1 MVITLSGVT
10 GVGKS
15 YLKKRIQ
22 EKLNLENFVITTTR
36 EPRNG
41 EIEGIDKYFVT
52 EKKFKQLEESQKIIS
67 TFEMLGYKYGYS
79 KEKLQNGKTYVM
91 ELHYSTIYE
100 FKKQVNDVFA
110 IYLIPYDI
118 KRARQSIKERDL
130 PPNIEDDRLREVDEH
145 IKNYSQNEDL
155 RKQFDYVIYNDYTEK
170 TVNKIIDLLK
180 VKIGENK

>member
-52 EKKFKQLEESQKIIS
+52 EKKFKQLEESQEIIS

-118 KRARQSIKERDL
+118 KRARQ
-130 PPNIEDDRLREVDEH
+130 
-145 IKNYSQNEDL
+145 
-155 RKQFDYVIYNDYTEK
+155 
-170 TVNKIIDLLK
+170 
-180 VKIGENK
+180 